1 VYKTRLRRGRFALE
15 ATYKSARGR
24 WVQFEEGKSYSNH
37 HIFTRSLALRHP
49 GYSNTLPSLLP
60 RGPGPSLSLCSIET
74 LLAFLK
80 CLICG
85 SSFCWLL
92 IVRRS
97 RVLFLVRVATS
108 DLKLVFQSR
117 IFRFQF
123 RSLCSI
129 PGFLHC
135 SLVLCTSTS
144 IQAIDSNVV
153 SYTAALC
160 RFYSQRLTHRIV
172 SCHFV
177 STITPP
183 GKEGDSAQH
192 VLSCE

>member
-1 VYKTRLRRGRFALE
+1 MQFGRRKELLEPPHLHSVSGLATSRLLEYSAFAP
-15 ATYKSARGR
+15 S
-24 WVQFEEGKSYSNH
+24 S
-37 HIFTRSLALRHP
+37 RSW
-49 GYSNTLPSLLP
+49 T
-60 RGPGPSLSLCSIET
+60 LSLCSIET

-97 RVLFLVRVATS
+97 RVLFLVGVATS
-108 DLKLVFQSR
+108 DLELVFQSR
-117 IFRFQF
+117 ILRSQF

-135 SLVLCTSTS
+135 SLVLCTSAS
-144 IQAIDSNVV
+144 MQVIDSDVV